1 MKPYRKIAV
10 FFRSFRL
17 KMLAGPFFVAISGAQ
32 PIYAQNAT
40 LSSSPVLHAY
50 FEIKN
55 ALVNSNADSAS
66 LSAGEFVGAISSQDF
81 KSLKGANTTSD
92 IKLQNNLMSDAKHI
106 AGSKDLSV
114 QRQYFASLSQ
124 NLYELVKNVRLSGQV
139 FYQMYCPMKKQYWLS
154 EESSIRNPYFGKA
167 MLTCGSVT
175 EMIKL

>member
-1 MKPYRKIAV
+1 MKRYITMPV
-10 FFRSFRL
+10 FFRPVIV
-17 KMLAGPFFVAISGAQ
+17 KILAGLYLVAISGAQ
-32 PIYAQNAT
+32 SLCAQNTT

-55 ALVNSNADSAS
+55 ALVNSNADSTS
-66 LSAGEFVGAISSQDF
+66 LRAVEFVGAISSHDF
-81 KSLKGANTTSD
+81 KSLKGADTPPD
-92 IKLQNNLMSDAKHI
+92 IELQKKMISDADHI
-106 AGSKDLSV
+106 ANSKDLSV

-124 NLYELVKNVRLSGQV
+124 TLYELIKNVRLSSQV

-154 EESSIRNPYFGKA
+154 EESTVRNPYFGKA